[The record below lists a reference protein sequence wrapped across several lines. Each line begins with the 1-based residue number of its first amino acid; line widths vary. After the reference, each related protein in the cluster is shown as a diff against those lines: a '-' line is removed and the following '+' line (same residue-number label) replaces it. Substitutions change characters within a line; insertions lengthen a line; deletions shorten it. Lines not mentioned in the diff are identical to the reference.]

1 MYITKRLGSFDYEF
15 NFAIKDINELN
26 SLLSE
31 LKYKFGNIIEQHE
44 LIISS
49 ELIKLNY
56 LPL

>member
-1 MYITKRLGSFDYEF
+1 M
-15 NFAIKDINELN
+15 
-26 SLLSE
+26 LSE
-31 LKYKFGNIIEQHE
+31 LKSKFGNIIEQHE